1 MLRCSNFVHIKCLCF
16 CGAPPPP
23 AALAV
28 ARPRPPCVSTYGL
41 GRGADL
47 ALGVRFLAHGVAC
60 CGVCR
65 RCDKPPAP
73 SALPPG
79 GGLLVVGRAEC
90 EDMPPAPSALP
101 PGVGRSRGFL
111 DVSVL
116 RWGALRSAVSFM
128 RLPTRTSTAK
138 SSPRSPPNLGAA
150 PKACP
155 RTLQNRRDAQNTSL
169 AVSHP
174 RGPPTDQSTP
184 SLPPSRTK

>member
-28 ARPRPPCVSTYGL
+28 ARPQPPCVSTYGL

-47 ALGVRFLAHGVAC
+47 ASGVRFLAHGVAC

-79 GGLLVVGRAEC
+79 
-90 EDMPPAPSALP
+90 
-101 PGVGRSRGFL
+101 VGRSRGL
-111 DVSVL
+111 LNVGVL
-116 RWGALRSAVSFM
+116 HSGASRAAVSFM
-128 RLPTRTSTAK
+128 RLPTRTSTPK
-138 SSPRSPPNLGAA
+138 SSPRSPPNLGGSAEGAGGVPSHSAKPTRCAKHWPCSKSPPWAA
-150 PKACP
+150 NRAPDAKSAPLP
-155 RTLQNRRDAQNTSL
+155 R
-169 AVSHP
+169 P
-174 RGPPTDQSTP
+174 
-184 SLPPSRTK
+184 